1 MRYQVTDNSGNEVKS
16 GDTVTK
22 YYGGGD
28 STFVFRYASRPHKV
42 IVTHP
47 NDRTGTG
54 YEYNAAVFKLT
65 VKEA

>member
-1 MRYQVTDNSGNEVKS
+1 MRYHVTDQNGNAVNE

-28 STFVFRYASRPHKV
+28 DRFVFRYVSRPHKV
-42 IVTHP
+42 IVTSP
-47 NDRTGTG
+47 GGKTG

-65 VKEA
+65 VREV